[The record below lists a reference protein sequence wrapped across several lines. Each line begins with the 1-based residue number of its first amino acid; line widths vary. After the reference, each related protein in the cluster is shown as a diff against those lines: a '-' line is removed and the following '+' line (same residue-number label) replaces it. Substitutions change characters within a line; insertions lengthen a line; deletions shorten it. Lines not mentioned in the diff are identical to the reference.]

1 MVNGIDKIWAADLA
15 DMKAFEKDNDGYT
28 FLLLVID
35 IFSKY
40 GWIVPLKNKKGV
52 NVAKALEN
60 IFQERKPGKL
70 WTDKGA
76 EFYNKDVK
84 KLLDISAPKTRKKA
98 VSSKDGLGQ

>member
-40 GWIVPLKNKKGV
+40 GWIVPLKNKRV
-52 NVAKALEN
+52 L
-60 IFQERKPGKL
+60 
-70 WTDKGA
+70 
-76 EFYNKDVK
+76 
-84 KLLDISAPKTRKKA
+84 
-98 VSSKDGLGQ
+98 VSLKH